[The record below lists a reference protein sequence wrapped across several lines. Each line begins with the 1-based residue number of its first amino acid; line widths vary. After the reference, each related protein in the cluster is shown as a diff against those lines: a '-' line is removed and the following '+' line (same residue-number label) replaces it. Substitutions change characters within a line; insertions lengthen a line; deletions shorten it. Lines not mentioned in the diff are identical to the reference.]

1 MRQNY
6 QIIFCTCPD
15 QQSATKLAHLLINQN
30 LAACVNLLPG
40 LTSVYRWQNKIETAD
55 EYLLLI
61 KTRSDFYSS
70 IAELIKSHHP
80 YELPEI
86 IAVTVD
92 NGAPDYLQWIDQCLT
107 SE

>member
-1 MRQNY
+1 MSQNY

-15 QQSATKLAHLLINQN
+15 QQTATKLAHLLINQN

-40 LTSVYRWQNKIETAD
+40 LTSVYRWQDKIETAN
-55 EYLLLI
+55 EHLLLI
-61 KTRSDFYSS
+61 KTRADFYSR
-70 IAELIKSHHP
+70 IAKLIKCHHP

>member
-1 MRQNY
+1 MHPNY

-40 LTSVYRWQNKIETAD
+40 LTSVYRWQNTIETAD
-55 EYLLLI
+55 EHLLLI
-61 KTRSDFYSS
+61 KTRADFYPS
-70 IAELIKSHHP
+70 IAELIKCHHP

-86 IAVTVD
+86 IAVIVD